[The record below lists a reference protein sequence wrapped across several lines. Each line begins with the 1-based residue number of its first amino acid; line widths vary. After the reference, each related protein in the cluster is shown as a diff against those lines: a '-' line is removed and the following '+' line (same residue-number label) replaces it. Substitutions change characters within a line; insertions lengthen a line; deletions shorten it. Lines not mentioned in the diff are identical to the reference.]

1 MKKIF
6 GIFMLLLGAAYAQPN
21 PDAVYSTTPNLLG
34 ATVGSWSNTVTGSNG
49 GTSGGPMPAF
59 NPNTNTIIF
68 SYSTYTVGQTIAI
81 NKALEG
87 SGVQVGG
94 YDYSWK
100 INNNDY
106 NTGTLVGLVSLKNS
120 AGAVLHNYVYDYS
133 RIRTTGLS
141 ENFQLFSGTQWFPQ
155 NYTASDL
162 STISL
167 EFTGKDDR
175 FWAGYWGPRVR
186 EPSLSLRYLPAPIVV
201 DPCIADPLA
210 SPSCSGYAEAYKTQ
224 QCSLNA
230 LYDPSCPGYSAAYFT
245 QQCTTSALYDK
256 SCPGYAEA
264 YYTQQCTLSALYDK
278 SCPGYA
284 EAYYTQ
290 QCAANPLYDKGCPNY
305 ETAYFNQQCLKD
317 SLYSNKC
324 EGYKTAYAIKYL
336 TNLDPAVT
344 TAVNQQLT
352 TNVEVYKADPANQ
365 VTTTTTSTAADPVVN
380 TTASTASPTNA
391 TAPPSTT
398 SATSVTSVTSVVA
411 PPPPPPASPMSVMA
425 PPPPPKQEA
434 KGDGPAPAQQ
444 RAEAPS
450 NKAPATRREQIA
462 QQRMEANAKA
472 NAEVGAQVAKS
483 ADGAK
488 SLEEQVAK
496 QGAVVAAMGFVTGF
510 DAYGKATLPDAQFY
524 KPYTVYG
531 NQRNIDN
538 RSAVRMFGGSEQRH
552 QQMINDQYKG
562 K

>member
-1 MKKIF
+1 
-6 GIFMLLLGAAYAQPN
+6 MLVWSMLAHAQPQTG
-21 PDAVYSTTPNLLG
+21 AVYSTTPNLLG
-34 ATVGSWSNTVTGSNG
+34 AAQGSWSNTVPGSAG

-59 NPNTNTIIF
+59 NATTNTIIF

-81 NKALEG
+81 NKALENT
-87 SGVQVGG
+87 GVQVGG

-100 INNNDY
+100 INNNDM
-106 NTGTLVGLVSLKNS
+106 NTGTITGLVTLKN
-120 AGAVLHNYVYDYS
+120 AGGNVLHTYTYDYS
-133 RIRTTGLS
+133 RVVTTGLA

-155 NYTASDL
+155 DYLASDL

-167 EFTGKDDR
+167 QFTGKDNR

-186 EPSLSLRYLPAPIVV
+186 EPSLSLRYIAAPIVV
-201 DPCIADPLA
+201 DPCIADPLS

-224 QCSLNA
+224 QCSINP
-230 LYDPSCPGYSAAYFT
+230 LYDPTCPGYSSAYFT
-245 QQCTTSALYDK
+245 QQCTISALYDKSCPGYYDAYYKQQCTISALYDK

-264 YYTQQCTLSALYDK
+264 YFTQQCTANPLYDK

-284 EAYYTQ
+284 EAY
-290 QCAANPLYDKGCPNY
+290 
-305 ETAYFNQQCLKD
+305 FNDQCLKD

-352 TNVEVYKADPANQ
+352 TNVEVYKADPARQ
-365 VTTTTTSTAADPVVN
+365 VTTSTVEPVASTVTSTISSTN
-380 TTASTASPTNA
+380 ITT
-391 TAPPSTT
+391 PPSTT

-411 PPPPPPASPMSVMA
+411 PPPPPPASPMSVTA

-434 KGDGPAPAQQ
+434 KGESPVQQ
-444 RAEAPS
+444 QKAEAPS
-450 NKAPATRREQIA
+450 NRAPATRREQIA

-472 NAEVGAQVAKS
+472 NAEVAAQVAKTVE
-483 ADGAK
+483 GAR

-496 QGAVVAAMGFVTGF
+496 QGAVVSAMAFVPGF
-510 DAYGKATLPDAQFY
+510 DAYGKTTIPDVQFY
-524 KPYTVYG
+524 KPHTIYG

-538 RSAVRMFGGSEQRH
+538 RSAVRMFGGSEQKH
-552 QQMINDQYKG
+552 QEMINDQYKG